1 MNVTCEDMIDIAIKA
16 GSIVLENGGETYR
29 TEETV
34 ETIANALGAKTA
46 SSFVTP
52 TVIQFSYTDNNN
64 HYHSAIRRI
73 KNRTVNLSKIALID
87 SLKRK
92 IAQRNKLTSSR
103 QIESMLSFINS
114 TKDYSRPL
122 VLFTAGLSSFSFSLM
137 FGGSFCEA
145 VCAFFIGFLLRFF
158 LYCTEKFHL
167 ASFFSTLL
175 SGAFISVLTEL
186 LAFTGLI
193 NDTDNI
199 LIAVLMQVV
208 PGLAI
213 TNAIRD
219 IISGDLVSGTAR
231 LVDAFMIAAGLSIG
245 SVFGMLLFGKLGLA
259 VSENTTQLAAQIAGI
274 QSDAALLASTESVVA
289 AGNDACPAL
298 SQNFLY
304 AAKLVCACIAASGA
318 AGFSC
323 FYMNTALRDILYGA
337 FTGSAGWLV
346 FKLTG
351 SYFFASLTVGI
362 VSIIT
367 TWITH
372 RPATVFMLPGLLPL
386 VPGGGMF
393 YTMRHAVQGSM
404 KLSASTGFE
413 TLTAAGAIAF
423 GIALASSLQKIVSDI
438 GKTKKTK

>member
-1 MNVTCEDMIDIAIKA
+1 MTVTCEDMIDIAIKA

-34 ETIANALGAKTA
+34 ETIAKALGAKTA

-73 KNRTVNLSKIALID
+73 KKRTVNLKKIAMID

-92 IAQRNKLTSSR
+92 ISQRNKLTSSR
-103 QIESMLSFINS
+103 QIESLLSFINK
-114 TKDYSRPL
+114 TPDYSKAL
-122 VLFTAGLSSFSFSLM
+122 VLLTAGLSSFSFSLM
-137 FGGSFCEA
+137 FGGNLREA

-158 LYCTEKFHL
+158 LFFTEKFHL

-175 SGAFISVLTEL
+175 SGALISILTEAISL
-186 LAFTGLI
+186 TGFI
-193 NDTDNI
+193 QNTDNI
-199 LIAVLMQVV
+199 LISVLMQVV

-245 SVFGMLLFGKLGLA
+245 SVSGMILFGKLGLIA
-259 VSENTTQLAAQIAGI
+259 SASPLADEVSQIA
-274 QSDAALLASTESVVA
+274 QSAGQTANAASLSYASQLVLASI
-289 AGNDACPAL
+289 
-298 SQNFLY
+298 Y
-304 AAKLVCACIAASGA
+304 AAGA

-323 FYMNTALRDILYGA
+323 FYMNTAIRDIFYGA
-337 FTGSAGWLV
+337 LTGAAGWIV
-346 FKLTG
+346 FKLTD
-351 SYFFASLTVGI
+351 SYFAASFTVGFI
-362 VSIIT
+362 SVIT
-367 TWITH
+367 NWITR

-413 TLTAAGAIAF
+413 TLSAAGAIAF

-438 GKTKKTK
+438 GKIKASK